1 MILARQRNRPLHDI
15 RQLEFED
22 ILTKV
27 TPMCLRHLKDQ
38 LQLVKAA
45 NYQPNC
51 SGQWTA
57 VYSLLCCHTLHRQL
71 HRSATSVLKIQL
83 TEIDVHWWFDCPLP
97 EPLIDLPAG
106 PPLPIQEPLTVERRR
121 GRPAGST
128 AGSTNRGRIDT
139 STCREPSAF
148 ERNTGYTNR
157 GRGCGRGRGR
167 RGSAQTLSRG
177 GSSQIS
183 PSTALQTTTQ
193 STRST
198 QEQAGGIIGGITG
211 GENGGG
217 GQDASADG
225 LPSISGNIS
234 QAYSGRG
241 ALPFQDDFTEGSF
254 GAFQL

>member
-1 MILARQRNRPLHDI
+1 MTLARQRDRPPHDV

-38 LQLVKAA
+38 LQLAKAA

-57 VYSLLCCHTLHRQL
+57 VYGLPCCHTLHRQL

-83 TEIDVHWWFDCPLP
+83 TEIDVHWWFDRPLLDP
-97 EPLIDLPAG
+97 PAG
-106 PPLPIQEPLTVERRR
+106 PSIDPLLLIQEPLTVERRR

-128 AGSTNRGRIDT
+128 AGSTNRGCIDT
-139 STCREPSAF
+139 STRREPSAF

-157 GRGCGRGRGR
+157 GRGRGRGRGR

-177 GSSQIS
+177 GNSQIS
-183 PSTALQTTTQ
+183 PSTALQTTAQ
-193 STRST
+193 LTRST
-198 QEQAGGIIGGITG
+198 QEQAGGIRGGITG

-217 GQDASADG
+217 SQDASVDG

>member
-1 MILARQRNRPLHDI
+1 MTLARQRDRPPHDV
-15 RQLEFED
+15 RQPEFED

-38 LQLVKAA
+38 LQLAKAA

-57 VYSLLCCHTLHRQL
+57 VYGLPCCHTLYRQL

-83 TEIDVHWWFDCPLP
+83 TEIDIHWWFDRPLP
-97 EPLIDLPAG
+97 DPPTGLPIDPLL
-106 PPLPIQEPLTVERRR
+106 LIQEPLTVERRR
-121 GRPAGST
+121 GRPAGSI

-139 STCREPSAF
+139 SIGREPSAF

-157 GRGCGRGRGR
+157 GRGRGRGRGRSR
-167 RGSAQTLSRG
+167 RGSAQTSNRG

-183 PSTALQTTTQ
+183 PGTALQTTAQ
-193 STRST
+193 STQST
-198 QEQAGGIIGGITG
+198 QEQAGGITG
-211 GENGGG
+211 GKNGGRS
-217 GQDASADG
+217 QDASVDG
-225 LPSISGNIS
+225 LPSVSGNIL

-241 ALPFQDDFTEGSF
+241 ALPFQHDFTEGSF